1 LIGRADRRGG
11 DEQARSLR
19 GVTVSTVQIGT
30 ASMVS
35 IPKESTTTLMPV
47 ILKDPLALARL
58 AS

>member
-1 LIGRADRRGG
+1 MTISRG
-11 DEQARSLR
+11 
-19 GVTVSTVQIGT
+19 QIGT